1 MLTVL
6 QTFALQFYE
15 IRCFPGNISKFAK
28 LLFWYKNY
36 KLVAASEFMYDN
48 YRVNIGDEHG
58 DKILEYDIEKTIC
71 MFFLMLYLNLLRMY
85 ATSKIS
91 FHNA

>member
-1 MLTVL
+1 M
-6 QTFALQFYE
+6 
-15 IRCFPGNISKFAK
+15 
-28 LLFWYKNY
+28 
-36 KLVAASEFMYDN
+36 AASEFMYDN
-48 YRVNIGDEHG
+48 CRVNIGDEHG

-71 MFFLMLYLNLLRMY
+71 MFVLMLYLNLLRMY